1 MNKMTK
7 IGTLICATCAVV
19 FTAVA
24 AEPKVQPTIEETL
37 IAKAADVASGKV
49 EYLGGITL
57 DWKPELATNAVRSAK
72 LAKEIDDIL
81 CKSDLVLNV
90 YGHKQADLVPKTY
103 AKYLASVESEYPL
116 TVKIIRGEATPPQK
130 SAKNY
135 IKYIIEHEL
144 FEISQPNSPNTACGA
159 GKISGI
165 ARDIQD
171 SSVYA
176 VRRGLRK
183 AGKSFVAKP
192 KLDENGKAMKDA
204 KGNVIMTNPTKEYMD
219 EITACLNAPYFNGL
233 EAALKKVGVEDE
245 NLPKLDDLR
254 AKADE
259 VVNALEEKVLDG
271 EIGFSNSFAYYLRFK
286 LGVVEYNKF
295 VKLYNDGI

>member
-7 IGTLICATCAVV
+7 IGTLACAAIAAVY
-19 FTAVA
+19 TAVA
-24 AEPKVQPTIEETL
+24 AESKAPPTIEETL
-37 IAKAADVASGKV
+37 IAKAGEVAAGKV
-49 EYLGGITL
+49 EYLGGRTFG
-57 DWKPELATNAVRSAK
+57 WTFTTNAVRAAK

-81 CKSDLVLNV
+81 CKSELVFNV
-90 YGHKQADLVPKTY
+90 YGHGQADLFPKTY
-103 AKYLASVESEYPL
+103 AKYLKSVESEYPI
-116 TVKIIRGEATPPQK
+116 TVKILLGEATPPQK

-144 FEISQPNSPNTACGA
+144 FEISRPYNPNITAGRV
-159 GKISGI
+159 SGI

-192 KLDENGKAMKDA
+192 KLDEKGKVVKDA
-204 KGNVIMTNPTKEYMD
+204 KGNVITTNPTKEYMD

-245 NLPKLDDLR
+245 NLPNLADLR
-254 AKADE
+254 AQADKE
-259 VVNALEEKVLDG
+259 VNASEQKILDG
-271 EIGFSNSFAYYLRFK
+271 EIEFSNRFAYFLRFK
-286 LGVVEYNKF
+286 LGVAEYNKF
-295 VKLYNDGI
+295 VKLYNDGM

>member
-7 IGTLICATCAVV
+7 IGTLICAACAVI
-19 FTAVA
+19 FTATA
-24 AEPKVQPTIEETL
+24 ADPKAQPTIEETL
-37 IAKAADVASGKV
+37 VAKAADVASGKV
-49 EYLGGITL
+49 EYLGGRTL

-81 CKSDLVLNV
+81 YKSDLVFNV
-90 YGHKQADLVPKTY
+90 YRHNQADLFPKTY
-103 AKYLASVESEYPL
+103 AKYLTSIESEYPL
-116 TVKIIRGEATPPQK
+116 TVKIIRGEATLPQK

-135 IKYIIEHEL
+135 IKYIVEREL
-144 FEISQPNSPNTACGA
+144 FEIFQLNSANTMGGA
-159 GKISGI
+159 GKMSGI

-204 KGNVIMTNPTKEYMD
+204 KGNAIMTNPTKEYMD

-233 EAALKKVGVEDE
+233 EAALKKAGVEDE
-245 NLPKLDDLR
+245 NLPKLDGLR

-259 VVNALEEKVLDG
+259 VVNALQEKVLDG
-271 EIGFSNSFAYYLRFK
+271 EIEFSNSFAYYLRFK
-286 LGVVEYNKF
+286 LGVAEYNKF
-295 VKLYNDGI
+295 VKLYNDGM

>member
-7 IGTLICATCAVV
+7 IGTLICAVCASI
-19 FTAVA
+19 FTATA
-24 AEPKVQPTIEETL
+24 ADPKAQPTIEETL
-37 IAKAADVASGKV
+37 VAKAADVASGKV
-49 EYLGGITL
+49 EYLGSRTL
-57 DWKPELATNAVRSAK
+57 TWKAELATNAVRSAK

-81 CKSDLVLNV
+81 CKSDLAFNV
-90 YGHKQADLVPKTY
+90 YGYGQADLFPKTY
-103 AKYLASVESEYPL
+103 AKYLKSVESEYPL
-116 TVKIIRGEATPPQK
+116 TVKIIRGEATPPKK

-135 IKYIIEHEL
+135 IKYTIEREM
-144 FEISQPNSPNTACGA
+144 FEISQPGSPIVGGGA
-159 GKISGI
+159 GRISGI

-176 VRRGLRK
+176 VRRSLRK

-204 KGNVIMTNPTKEYMD
+204 KGDVIMTNPTKEYMD

-233 EAALKKVGVEDE
+233 EAALKKASVEDE

-259 VVNALEEKVLDG
+259 VVNALE
-271 EIGFSNSFAYYLRFK
+271 
-286 LGVVEYNKF
+286 
-295 VKLYNDGI
+295 